1 MITFWI
7 LASVMILVAVA
18 LLIVPLMRKRPEKAI
33 AGMSASV
40 AVHRHRATELENEH
54 ARGMVSAESLERAR
68 SELKRELLDDTDTD
82 EPVLVTSTGATKAIF
97 ATAVLVPLIAFGLY
111 LWSGSAGVVVEA
123 VEASKDSQ
131 SSGQV
136 ARQEE
141 MHGVSEMIGRLERK
155 LEQSPGDAEGW
166 ILLGRSYAYLKRF
179 DAASRAFAVA
189 VDLKP
194 DDPRLLGDYA
204 EALAVTRNSRID
216 MEVMGLV
223 QRALA
228 IDPDT
233 GKALWLSG
241 LERYQEGDRAQALAI
256 WKRLRQQMPA
266 NSKDGQTLD
275 AYIAQVS
282 SEVKKTDVARA
293 EPLEIEPGAAPTN
306 AAASAITVHVAL
318 DPALA
323 RRASDDDTVFVFAR
337 AHEGPAMPLAIVRKQ
352 VRDLPLQ
359 VTLDDTQSMAP
370 GMSISKFPSVVV
382 AARISKHGDARPQ
395 AGDLQGLSQPLQTG
409 TSRIAQVRIDQVVQ

>member
-1 MITFWI
+1 MMIFWA
-7 LASVMILVAVA
+7 LASVMVVVAIAV
-18 LLIVPLMRKRPEKAI
+18 LIVPLTRKR
-33 AGMSASV
+33 SV
-40 AVHRHRATELENEH
+40 NPITGVPLSIEVHRQRASELEHEH
-54 ARGMVSAESLERAR
+54 ARGMVSDESFESAR
-68 SELKRELLDDTDTD
+68 NELKRELLDDADTG
-82 EPVLVTSTGATKAIF
+82 EPVLITPAGTKKTIF

-111 LWSGSAGVVVEA
+111 LWSGSGGVVVEA
-123 VEASKDSQ
+123 SQ
-131 SSGQV
+131 GARSSAQV
-136 ARQEE
+136 VRQDE
-141 MHGVSEMIGRLERK
+141 MHGVSEMIDRLERK

-194 DDPRLLGDYA
+194 GDARLLGDYA

-228 IDPDT
+228 IDPET
-233 GKALWLSG
+233 EKALWIAG
-241 LERYQEGDRAQALAI
+241 LERYQGGDHASALSI

-266 NSKDGQTLD
+266 DSRDRQTLD
-275 AYIAQVS
+275 TYIAQVS
-282 SEVKKTDVARA
+282 GVMQETEMAQVKPSATETGA
-293 EPLEIEPGAAPTN
+293 EPTGGVAG
-306 AAASAITVHVAL
+306 AITVRVAL

-323 RRASDDDTVFVFAR
+323 RRASDDDTVFIFAR
-337 AHEGPAMPLAIVRKQ
+337 AHEGPQMPLAIVRKQ

-359 VTLDDTQSMAP
+359 VTLDDTQSMAA
-370 GMSISKFPSVVV
+370 GMSISSFPSVVV
-382 AARISKHGDARPQ
+382 AARISKHGDARPK

-409 TSRIAQVRIDQVVQ
+409 TRQVAQVRIDQVVQ